1 MFSIT
6 DYFLNI
12 NKLKNKMYENLNAEE
27 VIKIVLL
34 GESGVG
40 KTNLINVSMGKEFQ
54 QNSDSSLSSSFV
66 SSDYKVG
73 NKVYTYVLWD
83 TAGQE
88 SYRSLNKI
96 FIKNTKVVIF
106 VYSIENYKSF
116 QELDYWVNIAKE
128 ELGDNSIYAII
139 GNKSDLYDEQ
149 EVKDEEAEKYAEE
162 HNMKIKFTSALAD
175 AKGVKSFL
183 NELISDY
190 IKKIDPEYTGE
201 NVEKKKEKTSNVKLV
216 PIPKPKKEK
225 KKWC

>member
-149 EVKDEEAEKYAEE
+149 EVKDEEAEKYAKE

-175 AKGVKSFL
+175 AKGVKSYL

-190 IKKIDPEYTGE
+190 IKTIEPEYIGE

>member
-162 HNMKIKFTSALAD
+162 QNMKIKFTSALAD

-190 IKKIDPEYTGE
+190 VKKIDPEYTGE
-201 NVEKKKEKTSNVKLV
+201 IVEKKKEKTSNVKLV

>member
-139 GNKSDLYDEQ
+139 GNKSDLYYDQ
-149 EVKDEEAEKYAEE
+149 EVKDEEAEKYAKE

-190 IKKIDPEYTGE
+190 VKKIDPEHTGE
-201 NVEKKKEKTSNVKLV
+201 IVEKKKEKTSNVKLV

>member
-162 HNMKIKFTSALAD
+162 QNMKIKFTSALAD

-190 IKKIDPEYTGE
+190 VKKIDPEYTGE
-201 NVEKKKEKTSNVKLV
+201 IVEKKKEKTSNLKLV
-216 PIPKPKKEK
+216 PIAKPKKEK

>member
-1 MFSIT
+1 
-6 DYFLNI
+6 
-12 NKLKNKMYENLNAEE
+12 
-27 VIKIVLL
+27 
-34 GESGVG
+34 
-40 KTNLINVSMGKEFQ
+40 MGKEFE

-66 SSDYKVG
+66 SSDYNVG

-116 QELDYWVNIAKE
+116 QELDYWITIAKE

-139 GNKSDLYDEQ
+139 GNKSDLYYEQ

-190 IKKIDPEYTGE
+190 IKTIDPEYIGE
-201 NVEKKKEKTSNVKLV
+201 NVEKKKEKTSKVKLV

>member
-40 KTNLINVSMGKEFQ
+40 KTNLINVSMGKEFE

-116 QELDYWVNIAKE
+116 QELDYWITIAKE

-175 AKGVKSFL
+175 AKGVNSFL

-190 IKKIDPEYTGE
+190 VKKIDPEYTGE
-201 NVEKKKEKTSNVKLV
+201 IVEKKKEKTSNVKLV

>member
-1 MFSIT
+1 MT
-6 DYFLNI
+6 DT
-12 NKLKNKMYENLNAEE
+12 LNAQD

-40 KTNLINVSMGKEFQ
+40 KTNLINVSMGKEFEE
-54 QNSDSSLSSSFV
+54 NSNSSLSSSFV
-66 SSDYKVG
+66 TSTYKTG
-73 NKVYTYVLWD
+73 NKEYTYVLWD

-116 QELDYWVNIAKE
+116 KELNYWINIAKE

-139 GNKSDLYDEQ
+139 GNKSDLYYDQ
-149 EVKDEEAEKYAEE
+149 EVKDEEAEKYAKE

-175 AKGVKSFL
+175 EKGVKSFL

-190 IKKIDPEYTGE
+190 IKTIDPKYNGDIAE
-201 NVEKKKEKTSNVKLV
+201 NKKEKTSHVKLV
-216 PIPKPKKEK
+216 PIPKTKKEK

>member
-96 FIKNTKVVIF
+96 FIKNTKIVIF

-128 ELGDNSIYAII
+128 ELGDNSLYAII

-162 HNMKIKFTSALAD
+162 QNMKIKFTSALAD

-190 IKKIDPEYTGE
+190 VKKIDPEYTGE
-201 NVEKKKEKTSNVKLV
+201 IVEKKKEKTSNLKLV
-216 PIPKPKKEK
+216 PIAKPKKEK

>member
-1 MFSIT
+1 
-6 DYFLNI
+6 
-12 NKLKNKMYENLNAEE
+12 MYENLNAEE

-190 IKKIDPEYTGE
+190 VKKIDPEYTGE
-201 NVEKKKEKTSNVKLV
+201 IVEKKKEKTSNVKLV
-216 PIPKPKKEK
+216 PIPKQKKEK

>member
-1 MFSIT
+1 
-6 DYFLNI
+6 
-12 NKLKNKMYENLNAEE
+12 MYENLNAEE

-162 HNMKIKFTSALAD
+162 QNMKIKFTSALAD

-190 IKKIDPEYTGE
+190 VKKIDPEYTGE
-201 NVEKKKEKTSNVKLV
+201 IVEKKKEKTSNVKLV

>member
-40 KTNLINVSMGKEFQ
+40 KTNIINVSMGKEFQ

-162 HNMKIKFTSALAD
+162 QNMKIKFTSALAD

-190 IKKIDPEYTGE
+190 VKKIDPEYTGE
-201 NVEKKKEKTSNVKLV
+201 IVEKKKEKTSNVKLV

>member
-190 IKKIDPEYTGE
+190 VKKIDPEYTGE
-201 NVEKKKEKTSNVKLV
+201 IVEKKKEKTSNVKLV

>member
-149 EVKDEEAEKYAEE
+149 EVKDEEAEKYAKE

-190 IKKIDPEYTGE
+190 IKTIDPEYIGE

>member
-6 DYFLNI
+6 DYFLNL

-162 HNMKIKFTSALAD
+162 QNMKIKFTSALAD

-190 IKKIDPEYTGE
+190 VKKIDPEYTGE
-201 NVEKKKEKTSNVKLV
+201 IVEKKKEKTSNVKLV

>member
-40 KTNLINVSMGKEFQ
+40 KTNLINVSIGKEFQ

-96 FIKNTKVVIF
+96 FIKNTKIVIF

-162 HNMKIKFTSALAD
+162 QNMKIKFTSALAD

-190 IKKIDPEYTGE
+190 VKKIDPEYTGE
-201 NVEKKKEKTSNVKLV
+201 IVEKKKEKTSNVKLV

>member
-1 MFSIT
+1 
-6 DYFLNI
+6 
-12 NKLKNKMYENLNAEE
+12 MYENLNAEE

-175 AKGVKSFL
+175 AKGVNSFL

-190 IKKIDPEYTGE
+190 VKKIDPEYTGE
-201 NVEKKKEKTSNVKLV
+201 IVEKKKEKTSNVKLV

>member
-1 MFSIT
+1 
-6 DYFLNI
+6 
-12 NKLKNKMYENLNAEE
+12 MYENLNAEE

-40 KTNLINVSMGKEFQ
+40 KTNLINVSIGKEFQ

-190 IKKIDPEYTGE
+190 IKTIDPEYIGE

>member
-162 HNMKIKFTSALAD
+162 QNMKIKFTSALAD

-190 IKKIDPEYTGE
+190 IKKIDPEYTGGI
-201 NVEKKKEKTSNVKLV
+201 VEKKKEKTSNVKLV

>member
-116 QELDYWVNIAKE
+116 QELDYWINIAKE

-190 IKKIDPEYTGE
+190 VKKIDPEYTGE
-201 NVEKKKEKTSNVKLV
+201 IVEKKKEKTSNVKLV

>member
-96 FIKNTKVVIF
+96 FIKNTKIVIF

-162 HNMKIKFTSALAD
+162 QNMKIKFTSALAD

-190 IKKIDPEYTGE
+190 VKKIDPEYTGE
-201 NVEKKKEKTSNVKLV
+201 IVEKKKEKTSNVKLV

>member
-190 IKKIDPEYTGE
+190 IKTIDPEYIGE

>member
-1 MFSIT
+1 
-6 DYFLNI
+6 
-12 NKLKNKMYENLNAEE
+12 MYENLNAEE

-116 QELDYWVNIAKE
+116 QELDYWITIAKE

-149 EVKDEEAEKYAEE
+149 EVKDEEAEKYAKE

-190 IKKIDPEYTGE
+190 VKKIDPEYTGE
-201 NVEKKKEKTSNVKLV
+201 IVEKKKEKTSNVKLV
-216 PIPKPKKEK
+216 PIPKQKKEK

>member
-54 QNSDSSLSSSFV
+54 QNSDSSFSSSFV

-201 NVEKKKEKTSNVKLV
+201 IVEKKKKKASNVKLV

>member
-1 MFSIT
+1 
-6 DYFLNI
+6 
-12 NKLKNKMYENLNAEE
+12 MYENLNAEE

-116 QELDYWVNIAKE
+116 QELDYWITIAKE

-190 IKKIDPEYTGE
+190 IKTIDPEYIGE